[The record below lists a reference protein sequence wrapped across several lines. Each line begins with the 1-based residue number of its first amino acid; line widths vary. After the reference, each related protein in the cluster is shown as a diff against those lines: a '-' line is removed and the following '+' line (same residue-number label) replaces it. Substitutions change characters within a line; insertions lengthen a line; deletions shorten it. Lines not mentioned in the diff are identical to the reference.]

1 MSDHARDKAPTIV
14 PFAPAPRGHPDANIR
29 ADDSGRAIIAL
40 LQKAA
45 ETAKD
50 DCARA
55 MDLAHKLS
63 AQLRAAEER
72 ARELEAEAAQFRDR
86 AARAE
91 EWLLRIHNEV
101 KDSFFQK
108 EAPISGRA
116 LRQHDADKR

>member
-63 AQLRAAEER
+63 AQVRVAEER
-72 ARELEAEAAQFRDR
+72 ARELEAEAAHFRDR
-86 AARAE
+86 ATRAE

-101 KDSFFQK
+101 KDTFFQK
-108 EAPISGRA
+108 EAPISGQA

>member
-63 AQLRAAEER
+63 AEVRVTEER
-72 ARELEAEAAQFRDR
+72 ARELEAEAAHFRER
-86 AARAE
+86 ATRAE
-91 EWLLRIHNEV
+91 EWLLRVHNEV
-101 KDSFFQK
+101 KDTFFQK
-108 EAPISGRA
+108 EDPISGRA
-116 LRQHDADKR
+116 SRRHDADKR

>member
-63 AQLRAAEER
+63 AQVRVAEER
-72 ARELEAEAAQFRDR
+72 ARELEAEAAHFRER
-86 AARAE
+86 ATRAE
-91 EWLLRIHNEV
+91 EWLLRVHNEV
-101 KDSFFQK
+101 KDTFFQK
-108 EAPISGRA
+108 EDPISGRA
-116 LRQHDADKR
+116 SRRHDADKR